1 MRALAC
7 LLLSAEHCVSG
18 QLDLY
23 IEQSLRKVK
32 DHEASILKKRN
43 ELSLLK
49 TEEFLPTIRMGAFD
63 DEPNSIPLNKAYL
76 LREISKKVLVFGKT
90 EVPEDFFEVNCNKED
105 VYLINFLVATSKTN
119 AVKYQAVFNPCLE
132 LTEIKNLN
140 KNLLLDTKE
149 LWTLIGNIGDIM
161 LDYPDD
167 LVYKKNF
174 IDMLKRFYMNNLTR
188 NNDMVG
194 RPLDGDPRKRFL

>member
-1 MRALAC
+1 M
-7 LLLSAEHCVSG
+7 SNVSG

-32 DHEASILKKRN
+32 DHEAIILNKRN
-43 ELSLLK
+43 QLSLLK

-63 DEPNSIPLNKAYL
+63 DKPISIPHNKAYL
-76 LREISKKVLVFGKT
+76 LREISKKVLVFGKA
-90 EVPEDFFEVNCNKED
+90 EVPEDFFEVDCNKENG
-105 VYLINFLVATSKTN
+105 YLINFLVATSKTN
-119 AVKYQAVFNPCLE
+119 TVKYQAVFNPCLE
-132 LTEIKNLN
+132 LTEIKNLD

-149 LWTLIGNIGDIM
+149 LWILIGNVGDIM
-161 LDYPDD
+161 LEYPDD

-174 IDMLKRFYMNNLTR
+174 IDMLKGFYMNNLTR